1 MKPGDDLSAESLLA
15 IVGDRSVQS
24 HRVLLSAAV
33 SAADWARAGAPHGA
47 AVVTD
52 HQIAPRGRA
61 GRPWSVTPGRD
72 LAFALVLRPALQS
85 EREGWLYPVVVTAL
99 ADACAGELTIEWPDE
114 IQRAR
119 AMAAAVGIE
128 VRLGG
133 PTIKWAVVNVLIRDA
148 EPPRGP
154 LLGSVLQ
161 AIDARLAAAPA
172 AVLADYVPLC
182 RTIGRDVRV
191 RLLGGA
197 TRLQG
202 RALEVLDDGALVIE
216 AEGGRRVPV
225 RPQDISSIEGV

>member
-1 MKPGDDLSAESLLA
+1 MSDDLSEATLA
-15 IVGDRSVQS
+15 ACMDRPF
-24 HRVLLSAAV
+24 RTYPALLSTD
-33 SAADWARAGAPHGA
+33 ADAIAWARAGAPAG
-47 AVVTD
+47 AVVVAD
-52 HQIAPRGRA
+52 YQVAARGR
-61 GRPWSVTPGRD
+61 GGLPWDVRPGRD
-72 LAFALVLRPALQS
+72 LGFSLVLRPRLAP
-85 EREGWLYPVVVTAL
+85 EREGWLYTVATSAL
-99 ADACAGELTIEWPDE
+99 ADVLGEQATIEWPDE

-202 RALEVLDDGALVIE
+202 RALEVLEDGALVIE